1 LRREPGAEGATAMK
15 ISIYQFLTVALSTSL
30 VSGAGVWAADEKPV
44 PEAKAPAAAR
54 LTIEKEVMDVGD
66 VVRGKMATAVFELRN
81 TGPDVLKILEA
92 KPG

>member
-1 LRREPGAEGATAMK
+1 MK

-44 PEAKAPAAAR
+44 PPAEAKAPAAAR

-81 TGPDVLKILEA
+81 SGPDVLKILEA